1 MEQMGN
7 TETEVR
13 KRIGGINSSA
23 LKVWGMLFVLAGAIS
38 RSILQ
43 NRFLGVGSMS
53 GQELMESM
61 QMSENAMLAATVA
74 LLLQAME
81 TCAVPIF
88 AFTLVE
94 GFCHTRDWKKYLL
107 RLAVLG
113 VFCEII
119 YNLAFGQ

>member
-1 MEQMGN
+1 MGN

-61 QMSENAMLAATVA
+61 QMSENAMLAAT
-74 LLLQAME
+74 
-81 TCAVPIF
+81 
-88 AFTLVE
+88 
-94 GFCHTRDWKKYLL
+94 
-107 RLAVLG
+107 
-113 VFCEII
+113 EIGR
-119 YNLAFGQ
+119 AHV